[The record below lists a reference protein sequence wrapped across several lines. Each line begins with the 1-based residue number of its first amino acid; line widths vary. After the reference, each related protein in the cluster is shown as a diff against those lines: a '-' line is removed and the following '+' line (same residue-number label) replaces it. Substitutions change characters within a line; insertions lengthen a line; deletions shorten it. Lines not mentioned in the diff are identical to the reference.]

1 MQQCLQ
7 LAPLLQREPVN
18 RSLDFSNRA
27 HAGKLSPMRFGV
39 NAAKLDFV
47 QRRGRGI
54 FVETKIKMFLAP
66 SGAAYSGEMIF
77 RRCRS
82 YGAFRNW
89 GNFLQRFCS

>member
-1 MQQCLQ
+1 
-7 LAPLLQREPVN
+7 
-18 RSLDFSNRA
+18 
-27 HAGKLSPMRFGV
+27 MRFGV

-47 QRRGRGI
+47 QRRRRDI

-82 YGAFRNW
+82 YGAFPNW
-89 GNFLQRFCS
+89 GDFLQRFRS